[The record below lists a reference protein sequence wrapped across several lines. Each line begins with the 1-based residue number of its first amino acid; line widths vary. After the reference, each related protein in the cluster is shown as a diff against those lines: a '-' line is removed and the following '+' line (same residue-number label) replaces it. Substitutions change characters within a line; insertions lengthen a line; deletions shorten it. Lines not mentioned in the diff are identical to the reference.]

1 MDDKNEEDDASVDGQ
16 GDDMDFVPF
25 IQYRGHPVHLQPERI
40 LTDPSSRS
48 GGILLVP
55 FASSRY
61 SMSGIS
67 DSRHREMTAE
77 ILEAK
82 MGPST
87 QEDPNIIKLKE
98 ASITLAMRVF
108 YSKEF

>member
-1 MDDKNEEDDASVDGQ
+1 MANVSYL
-16 GDDMDFVPF
+16 
-25 IQYRGHPVHLQPERI
+25 QYEGVFAHLQPERI

-67 DSRHREMTAE
+67 DSRHRDMTAE
-77 ILEAK
+77 VLEAS
-82 MGPST
+82 MGPPT
-87 QEDPNIIKLKE
+87 QEDSNIIKLKE
-98 ASITLAMRVF
+98 AGITLAMRVF
-108 YSKEF
+108 HPKEF